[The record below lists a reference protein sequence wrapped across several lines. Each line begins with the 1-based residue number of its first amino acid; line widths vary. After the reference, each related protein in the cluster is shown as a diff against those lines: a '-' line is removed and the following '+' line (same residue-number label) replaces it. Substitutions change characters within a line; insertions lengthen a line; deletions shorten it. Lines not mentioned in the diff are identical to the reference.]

1 MVIRLGPV
9 RKTKL
14 VLDRE
19 LIQDFKMVDVLLIHF
34 STDLGIFQE
43 TSRYLCP
50 YLLNYPIATRIVHSR
65 VVKKDFSAC
74 HPTWRFSQI
83 SCFFA
88 FISSRHFS
96 GQELL
101 QFFHSMGQVT
111 NEPDLWSLVCW
122 ETDMHL
128 MYVPG
133 AVIRLAPSRLFM
145 RKTSDSHKNGLWE
158 SLRSN
163 KRF

>member
-74 HPTWRFSQI
+74 HPTSRFWLKFPVSLHLFLRDIFPARNYSSFSIVWVMSQMNQTYD
-83 SCFFA
+83 
-88 FISSRHFS
+88 H
-96 GQELL
+96 
-101 QFFHSMGQVT
+101 
-111 NEPDLWSLVCW
+111 
-122 ETDMHL
+122 
-128 MYVPG
+128 
-133 AVIRLAPSRLFM
+133 
-145 RKTSDSHKNGLWE
+145 
-158 SLRSN
+158 
-163 KRF
+163 